1 MKDAVTRTLL
11 LLVAGLKFSK
21 VGLTAGTMLLS
32 MAVYAWIWGWP
43 FAVGFVLLILVHE
56 MGHFVAAR
64 QRGLNVGAP
73 TFIPFVGA
81 WVQLKDLPHDAET
94 DAYIGI
100 AGPVAG
106 TLAAFACF
114 EAGRY
119 YDSNLLLALAYS
131 GYMINLFNLLP
142 LGPLDGGRITAVVS
156 PKIWL
161 IGAPLLVGLFI
172 WHPSPM
178 YLLVALIA
186 WPSFWKALRG
196 GATDGAYYAVPLQT
210 RVNYGLAYLGL
221 VAYLGAMTYSLH
233 AQLEGLRAGS

>member
-1 MKDAVTRTLL
+1 MIKLL
-11 LLVAGLKFSK
+11 LLLLSGAKFGK
-21 VGLTAGTMLLS
+21 LALTGGTMLLS

-43 FAVGFVLLILVHE
+43 YAVGFVLMILVHE
-56 MGHFVAAR
+56 MGHYVAAR

-81 WVQLKDLPHDAET
+81 WIQLKDLPHDAET

-119 YDSNLLLALAYS
+119 YDSGLLIALAYA

-142 LGPLDGGRITAVVS
+142 LGPLDGGRVTAVVS

-178 YLLVALIA
+178 FLLVALIA
-186 WPSFWKALRG
+186 WPSFWNALRG
-196 GATDGAYYAVPLQT
+196 RSGGGAYYDVPLQT

-233 AQLEGLRAGS
+233 EQLQGMRPG